1 MNWKVEFTLGYGPAT
16 CANEFQLPGRGGGIA
31 FRHRGISISHN
42 RLRTV
47 CSNTKREWSLLC
59 KVTLLFHSARAPE
72 QGFSCFLA
80 VCCFMSASMRA
91 VICHRCFLTYSF
103 SLWCRECKHLRGSF
117 LPSSLLKL
125 NFASKTLSQTFSPAC
140 ISSHPWEP
148 THTCKLQTWSSC
160 QTVSRHFI
168 VTSICTAVLSEA
180 WAKLRE
186 WAVLAG

>member
-103 SLWCRECKHLRGSF
+103 SLWCRECKHLHGSF
-117 LPSSLLKL
+117 PFLPLLWNWILHPKL
-125 NFASKTLSQTFSPAC
+125 CRKLFPLPASHRILEDQRIRTNYKHGFLVRLYQD
-140 ISSHPWEP
+140 I
-148 THTCKLQTWSSC
+148 L
-160 QTVSRHFI
+160 
-168 VTSICTAVLSEA
+168 L
-180 WAKLRE
+180 
-186 WAVLAG
+186 